1 MNDTG
6 VVRES
11 EYVLRRLGES
21 FPLSPSAIADA
32 LVRRAGEVTGVDLGG
47 IGMGVQVGVVV
58 VLLLL
63 GLGLV
68 YRAFRADARTAP
80 RWALPL
86 AVVRLVGLALIGIAM
101 GFPEMRFEPTSM
113 NLFGSPVD
121 VGPVDHAAWLF
132 LVAGVL
138 AYGLAFVVGGY
149 VRDSQAVRW
158 YWAIPLAMLRS
169 CVYLLLAGAF
179 LLPAVQTWE
188 KTEKRSRVIVV
199 LDVSPS
205 VADVTDELSRDTTT
219 PPPTRMDKL
228 LDFLS
233 GDGATFIDKLLA
245 KNPVV
250 VYRFGTRLDDEA
262 ATVQSGTPPWTADEW
277 RAWVNY
283 DFKPWV
289 LRGLSPAGR
298 DAVVQSPRWQ
308 PNVPGNADWAV
319 EWANLP
325 DEEAVPAG
333 LEPADA
339 EALRLAR
346 GRLEKRIDLARS
358 IVTGTNV
365 ADSLT
370 AVVNR
375 ESANMVQ
382 GIIVF
387 SDGRNN
393 LGGPSAVGNLKERAA
408 QEKVPIFT
416 IALGEPRENIGIQ
429 ITELQVPDRAA
440 PDEQFKLVVEADGV
454 GLGGREVEVL
464 LDLYLP
470 SRDPKTDPADH
481 QMVMPLVFQ
490 PGEPPHGQAEFV
502 IDPAEMPDLL
512 IDTSET
518 AGGKKQLK
526 SGEWNVVARIARDAR
541 EIFPDQYHVSP
552 PRAFQVID
560 KPIRV
565 LLFAGGPTREYQT
578 LRTLLARETNANR
591 AELSVYLQTEG
602 GREGTAVQDVPPE
615 RLLNRFPTR
624 LDTTNKATDK
634 PEDKYYNL
642 NEYDLVVAFDPD
654 WSELSEDQVKNLQTW
669 VDNLGGGF
677 AYVAGPIHTYQLAR
691 AEQDGRLKPLLEVI
705 PVLPDDIILL
715 KTRSIPRIPR
725 RLMLKPNPDFDV
737 LRLAEGEGDDPTA
750 GWESYFTGREK
761 LPAGEDLRTLTAPE
775 DGIYGYYPVKDTK
788 PGSVTL
794 AEFLDVNDRGDPD
807 PKPWL
812 VTTQPVRGRTA
823 FLGSGEI
830 YRLRSADRDYY
841 DRFWIKLARYL
852 SANRDV
858 KASRGRVLMGKEY
871 ISGAPVRV
879 QARLLNP
886 SGRPYGENE
895 LNPKF
900 KVVAYSGDGEP
911 LGKEYGP
918 YELQAK
924 RAASGFDGYYT
935 GQVQADPRLLPAGD
949 FRYRVVVDVP
959 DSPGDTISSEFLV
972 RQADPELDE
981 TRPDFA
987 YLSEIASPVTMVEPR
1002 VKDADVLAKL
1012 RGSESDSSRSKLA
1025 FRLAERDRLGLIPA
1039 CMETKFQ
1046 NSRNRGPVEDLWDKP
1061 LPLNGIGVDL
1071 TLIDA
1076 RLNPSSG
1083 FIVSAVVTAVAALL
1097 VLFVVISLLL
1107 GRAELN
1113 LGTIPLATV
1122 VLILGVLGVAGMIAS
1137 QVNEFD
1143 ERVTI
1148 GGLLLVVVA
1157 LLSAEW
1163 ATRKLLRLA

>member
-11 EYVLRRLGES
+11 EYVLRRLGEA

-32 LVRRAGEVTGVDLGG
+32 IVRQAGKLTGVDLGG
-47 IGMGVQVGVVV
+47 ITAGVLAVVVGVLV
-58 VLLLL
+58 LL

-101 GFPEMRFEPTSM
+101 GFPGMRFEPVSTT
-113 NLFGSPVD
+113 LFGSPVD
-121 VGPVDHAAWLF
+121 VGPVEHAAWLF
-132 LVAGVL
+132 FVAGVL
-138 AYGLAFVVGGY
+138 VYGLAFVAGGY

-158 YWAIPLAMLRS
+158 YWAVPLGLLRAG
-169 CVYLLLAGAF
+169 VYVLLAGAF

-188 KTEKRSRVIVV
+188 KTEKRSRVVV
-199 LDVSPS
+199 VVDVSPS
-205 VADVTDELSRDTTT
+205 VVDVTDDLVRDSTAT
-219 PPPTRMDKL
+219 PPTRMDKL
-228 LDFLS
+228 LDLLS
-233 GDGATFIDKLLA
+233 GEGATFVDKLLE

-250 VYRFGTRLDDEA
+250 VYRFGTRLDDEGV
-262 ATVQSGTPPWTADEW
+262 TLGPDTPQWTPAEW
-277 RAWVNY
+277 RAWVAY

-298 DAVVQSPRWQ
+298 DAVSASARWQ
-308 PNVPGNADWAV
+308 PGVPGTADWAV
-319 EWANLP
+319 EWANLA
-325 DEEAVPAG
+325 DEEAIPPG
-333 LEPADA
+333 LEPADL
-339 EALRLAR
+339 EALKLAR

-370 AVVNR
+370 GVVNR

-382 GIIVF
+382 AIIVF

-393 LGGPSAVGNLKERAA
+393 LGGASAVGTLKERAA

-416 IALGEPRENIGIQ
+416 VALGEPRENIGIQ

-481 QMVMPLVFQ
+481 QLLLPLKFQ
-490 PGEPPHGQAEFV
+490 PGDPPHGQAEFV
-502 IDPAEMPDLL
+502 IDPAVMPDLL
-512 IDTSET
+512 IDTSEE

-526 SGEWNVVARIARDAR
+526 SGEWHAVARIARDGR
-541 EIFPDQYHVSP
+541 EVFPDQYHVSP

-602 GREGTAVQDVPPE
+602 GRDGTAVQDVPAE

-624 LDTTNKATDK
+624 LDTTEKATDK

-642 NEYDLVVAFDPD
+642 NEYDLIVAFDPD
-654 WSELSEDQVKNLQTW
+654 WSELSDDQVANLQTW

-691 AEQDGRLKPLLEVI
+691 ADEGGRLKPLLELL

-715 KTRSIPRIPR
+715 KTRSVPRTPR
-725 RLMLKPNPDFDV
+725 RLLLTPNPDFDV
-737 LRLAEGEGDDPTA
+737 LRLADGEGDDPTA
-750 GWESYFTGREK
+750 GWEPYFTGRDE
-761 LPAGEDLRTLTAPE
+761 LPAGADVRSLTSPE
-775 DGIYGYYPVKDTK
+775 DGIYGFYPVKETK

-852 SANRDV
+852 SANRDA

-871 ISGAPVRV
+871 VSGAPVRV

-886 SGRPYGENE
+886 SGRPYGEDD

-911 LGKEYGP
+911 LNKEFGP
-918 YELQAK
+918 FELKAK
-924 RAASGFDGYYT
+924 KSASGFDGYYT
-935 GQVQADPRLLPAGD
+935 GQVQADPRVLPPGD

-981 TRPDFA
+981 TRPDFV
-987 YLSEIASPVTMVEPR
+987 YLADIASPVTAIEPR
-1002 VKDADVLAKL
+1002 VKDADVLAKV
-1012 RGSESDSSRSKLA
+1012 RGSAGDPAKAKLS
-1025 FRLAERDRLGLIPA
+1025 FRLAERERLGLIPA
-1039 CMETKFQ
+1039 CLETKFQ

-1061 LPLNGIGVDL
+1061 LPLNWLGLDA
-1071 TLIDA
+1071 TLVDA
-1076 RLNPSSG
+1076 RLTPASG
-1083 FIVSAVVTAVAALL
+1083 FVVSAVVFAVAIML
-1097 VLFVVISLLL
+1097 VLFVVVSLLL
-1107 GRAELN
+1107 GRGELN
-1113 LGTIPLATV
+1113 LGTVPLAVV
-1122 VLILGVLGVAGMIAS
+1122 VLLFGLLGVAGMVAS
-1137 QVNEFD
+1137 RVYEFD
-1143 ERVTI
+1143 QRVTI